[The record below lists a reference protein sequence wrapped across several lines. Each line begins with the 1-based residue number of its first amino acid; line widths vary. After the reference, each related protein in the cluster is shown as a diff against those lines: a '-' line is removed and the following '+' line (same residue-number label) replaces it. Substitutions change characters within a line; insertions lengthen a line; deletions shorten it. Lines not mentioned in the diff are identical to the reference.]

1 MAGLNPGQIV
11 AIYSEAEI
19 LQMLAN
25 IKARLA
31 TDPQYFDT
39 AWGAEGKTA
48 SLGREM
54 TTGEWLGLLLE
65 ALHRINP
72 SKYPVTQP
80 DRGGTCFN
88 KLSLQGFGVGNGLP
102 TITTRSTQTG
112 NTNTDPVTASIQT
125 IVFYPALS
133 FGVFTLETV
142 LGTTAPIPYNAA
154 QAAVAL
160 ALNSLPGASAGQYTV
175 TGNAGSNY
183 AVTDA
188 SGSNFG
194 IGVQLGE

>member
-1 MAGLNPGQIV
+1 
-11 AIYSEAEI
+11 
-19 LQMLAN
+19 MLAN
-25 IKARLA
+25 IKAKLA
-31 TDPQYFDT
+31 SDPQYFDT

-80 DRGGTCFN
+80 DRNGTCFN
-88 KLSLQGFGVGNGLP
+88 KLSLQGFGIGNGLP
-102 TITTRSTQTG
+102 VITTRSTQTG
-112 NTNTDPVTASIQT
+112 NPNTNTPSVQTVT
-125 IVFYPALS
+125 FYPALQWGS
-133 FGVFTLETV
+133 FTIMTV
-142 LGTTAPIPYNAA
+142 LGTTEPIPFDAN

-160 ALNSLPGASAGQYTV
+160 ALNALPGATGNQYTAS
-175 TGNAGSNY
+175 GNAGSNFTI
-183 AVTDA
+183 TDA

-194 IGVQLGE
+194 IGVQLGQ

>member
-25 IKARLA
+25 IKAKLA
-31 TDPQYFDT
+31 SDPQYFDT

-72 SKYPVTQP
+72 GKYPVTQP

-88 KLSLQGFGVGNGLP
+88 KLSIQGFGLGNGLP
-102 TITTRSTQTG
+102 SITTRSTQTG
-112 NTNTDPVTASIQT
+112 NSNTNIPSIQT

-133 FGVFTLETV
+133 FGTFTIETI
-142 LGTTAPIPYNAA
+142 LGTTGAIPYNAA
-154 QAAVAL
+154 QNVVAAE
-160 ALNSLPGASAGQYTV
+160 LNGLPGASGGQYSV

-183 AVTDA
+183 AITDA

-194 IGVQLGE
+194 IGVQLGQ